1 MYANPTRIQTNIL
14 FYKKQ
19 LKTNKKK
26 KGISKWFSQN
36 GIKKNPHNDKGSF
49 GQRNIISIRW

>member
-26 KGISKWFSQN
+26 KGISK
-36 GIKKNPHNDKGSF
+36 
-49 GQRNIISIRW
+49 